1 MIFQSG
7 DPLTIAGVIE
17 GWQKKVGVNRG
28 MIGLEK
34 LQEKS
39 RLKTGYLI
47 AGKMCIFLKKYLKI

>member
-1 MIFQSG
+1 MTSF
-7 DPLTIAGVIE
+7 
-17 GWQKKVGVNRG
+17 R
-28 MIGLEK
+28 K